1 MKKQLAA
8 LFLMM
13 VMMVSTGTAVAGGH
27 SNVVLS
33 TAVGVV
39 KLPFKIVGGVV
50 GGLVGALTGGA
61 QGVVDIWSSIN
72 EEHGTNPFL
81 VLPVGVVGLGLVY
94 AVPVGLA
101 TGVPSGAIETGQV
114 GFNWM

>member
-27 SNVVLS
+27 SNVVVS

-50 GGLVGALTGGA
+50 GGLVGAIPEHVKNGEYWTQTKLVMKNLKNGHRTELEIIKVIYD
-61 QGVVDIWSSIN
+61 QGLKDNVFTESY
-72 EEHGTNPFL
+72 L
-81 VLPVGVVGLGLVY
+81 KRK
-94 AVPVGLA
+94 
-101 TGVPSGAIETGQV
+101 
-114 GFNWM
+114 